1 MLVSVEGRSQT
12 TIREATADDVRALAE
27 HDPPRTALL
36 EDPRTIFLVA
46 ERAGEVVGFV
56 FGYLLPRRHREENEL
71 FVYEL
76 GVEEPHRRQGVAT
89 QLMRELRRRAGGAP
103 AFVLTEPD
111 NEAANATYASLG
123 GTRSEAVMWEW

>member
-1 MLVSVEGRSQT
+1 MLLSVEGRSQT
-12 TIREATADDVRALAE
+12 TIRDATADDVRALAE
-27 HDPPRTALL
+27 HEPARTALL
-36 EDPRTIFLVA
+36 DDPRTIFLVA
-46 ERAGEVVGFV
+46 ERDGGAVGFV

-76 GVEEPHRRQGVAT
+76 AVAEAYRRQGIAKE
-89 QLMRELRRRAGGAP
+89 LMRAFLRRGAAP

-123 GTRSEAVMWEW
+123 GTRTDVVMWEW